1 MAGALNDH
9 NDIPSDVKSYW
20 PNDYGLYCM
29 AGNVNEWVMDVYRP
43 LTYEDN
49 DDFRPYRGNVYQ
61 TQVRDDE
68 GNIAEKDSLGK
79 IRYRNVTDDEAFNRR
94 NYNTADNINY
104 LDGDFESSVE
114 YDNDDANR
122 DNTNSKRMYNT
133 GKLALKEN
141 GKPAMPG
148 GNGMT
153 SMIDNRQRVF
163 KGGGW
168 KDRAYWMS
176 PGTRRFL
183 DQSQA
188 RCDLGFRCAMH
199 RVGGAQGLGN

>member
-1 MAGALNDH
+1 
-9 NDIPSDVKSYW
+9 
-20 PNDYGLYCM
+20 
-29 AGNVNEWVMDVYRP
+29 MDVYRP

-49 DDFRPYRGNVYQ
+49 DDFRPFRGNVYQ

-68 GNIAEKDSLGK
+68 GNIAEKDSLGR
-79 IRYRNVTDDEAFNRR
+79 ITYRNVTDDEAFNRR

-104 LDGDFESSVE
+104 LDGDVESSTE
-114 YDNDDANR
+114 FNQEGNK

-133 GKLALKEN
+133 GKPSVGEN
-141 GKPAMPG
+141 GKANLRG
-148 GNGMT
+148 GALMT
-153 SMIDNRQRVF
+153 SMIDNRARVF

-183 DQSQA
+183 DQKQSRA
-188 RCDLGFRCAMH
+188 DLGFRCAMH
-199 RVGGAQGLGN
+199 RVGSAVQTGQ

>member
-1 MAGALNDH
+1 
-9 NDIPSDVKSYW
+9 
-20 PNDYGLYCM
+20 M

-43 LTYEDN
+43 LTNEDN
-49 DDFRPYRGNVYQ
+49 DDFRPFRGSVYQ
-61 TQVRDDE
+61 TQERDDE
-68 GNIAEKDSLGK
+68 GNVAEKDSLGR

-104 LDGDFESSVE
+104 LDGDYESSVDYNTE
-114 YDNDDANR
+114 GVSK

-133 GKLALKEN
+133 GKEMRN
-141 GKPAMPG
+141 ETGKLMLRG
-148 GNGMT
+148 GDKMT

-183 DQSQA
+183 DQEQA
-188 RCDLGFRCAMH
+188 RADLGFRCAVH
-199 RVGGAQGLGN
+199 RVGSAVGGFQ